1 MTKKLD
7 KAYGLHANER
17 KRLADKNRE
26 KVNSSRNEKVFFI
39 GQCVTLKNHAI
50 AEGGGGSLKNRNI
63 AFYEIISIN
72 KKKRSCILKHLANG
86 SKRGARLMNIKPMGL
101 RNNEDPVPIRNETLN
116 LIQSKDQRVKKDM
129 VPEKRCYNL
138 RSNQKI

>member
-50 AEGGGGSLKNRNI
+50 AEGGG

-72 KKKRSCILKHLANG
+72 KKERSCILKHLANG
-86 SKRGARLMNIKPMGL
+86 SKRGAHLMNIKPMGL
-101 RNNEDPVPIRNETLN
+101 KNNEDPVPIRNETLN

-129 VPEKRCYNL
+129 APEKRCYNL